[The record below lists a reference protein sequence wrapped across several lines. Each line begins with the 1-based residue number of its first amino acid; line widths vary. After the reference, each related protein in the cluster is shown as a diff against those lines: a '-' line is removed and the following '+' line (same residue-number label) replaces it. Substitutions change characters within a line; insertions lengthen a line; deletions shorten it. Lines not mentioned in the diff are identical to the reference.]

1 MYSIGSE
8 RGEGS
13 GLAKGEAIKDTCQG
27 DLPSSQV
34 GVMCANGGDASMG
47 FLSYQLSAG
56 VHLWPRDRVGLLNY
70 IIFVCLFCLLLCVS
84 RLSSIVLDSLH

>member
-34 GVMCANGGDASMG
+34 GVMLTESTIYMVV
-47 FLSYQLSAG
+47 FF
-56 VHLWPRDRVGLLNY
+56 P
-70 IIFVCLFCLLLCVS
+70 
-84 RLSSIVLDSLH
+84 